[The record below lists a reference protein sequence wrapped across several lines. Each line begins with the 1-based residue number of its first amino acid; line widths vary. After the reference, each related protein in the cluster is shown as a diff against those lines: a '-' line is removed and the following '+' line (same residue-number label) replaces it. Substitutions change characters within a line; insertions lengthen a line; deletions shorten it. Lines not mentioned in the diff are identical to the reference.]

1 MCVDDGSQTARGLCD
16 FAKFLLDRHL
26 VWFYNQAEP
35 FGTRYT

>member
-1 MCVDDGSQTARGLCD
+1 MMAVKLLGLCD

-35 FGTRYT
+35 FGTRYM